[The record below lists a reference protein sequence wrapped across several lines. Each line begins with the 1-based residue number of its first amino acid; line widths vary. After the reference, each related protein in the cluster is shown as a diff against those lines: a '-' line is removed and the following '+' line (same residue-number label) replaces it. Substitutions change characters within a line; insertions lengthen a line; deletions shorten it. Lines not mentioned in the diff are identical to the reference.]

1 MEDIERITRD
11 NQNRIRY
18 NNNEILQSGLE
29 RYSNCVERSVIRSEV
44 RKNGSRKKVINDIR
58 RRIIA
63 IALAGTALASA
74 YAALRDNNVKFENPI
89 TGISNT
95 IKHNKDIDEK
105 ILDYQNMMNS
115 SGEFAIETVTSSMP
129 LPGQKSLPVDYKEE
143 NYKNLVT
150 VMQNSANI
158 SEEEFRCAVLGA
170 YKVINAPYREEVLDQ
185 GFKRASFYQ
194 GVPVFNIPSSLDE
207 YLETLGYES
216 LEDYNNNER
225 DNIKN
230 ITQIEIK
237 NEGRG
242 M

>member
-74 YAALRDNNVKFENPI
+74 YAALKDNNVEIKNPI
-89 TGISNT
+89 IGISNT

-207 YLETLGYES
+207 YLETLGYDS